1 MVHLQLHHDL
11 VGQVSE
17 AEALYREA
25 LQGRRKVLGNLD
37 ATKIHGGEANV
48 GDVAFFLVRVGE
60 ERFSCAFWDSKG
72 HTPPE
77 I

>member
-1 MVHLQLHHDL
+1 M
-11 VGQVSE
+11 SE

-37 ATKIHGGEANV
+37 ATKIHVGEAKML
-48 GDVAFFLVRVGE
+48 AALLIFLVRVGE
-60 ERFSCAFWDSKG
+60 ERFSGVPFWDSKW
-72 HTPPE
+72 HTPPA